1 MTDARRTFLRSL
13 MELAWGLYRAE
24 LNGPTPR
31 TFANALSGAW
41 RFMKRQATL
50 AAPKWATMT
59 GPRHVAFRSM
69 LQSPIRRSLRGQPYA
84 DTRARSLG
92 YVTSMV
98 GG

>member
-24 LNGPTPR
+24 LKGPTPR
-31 TFANALSGAW
+31 TFADALSGAW

-50 AAPKWATMT
+50 APPKWAIMT
-59 GPRHVAFRSM
+59 GPRHVSFGSM
-69 LQSPIRRSLRGQPYA
+69 LQSPIRRSLRGEPYA
-84 DTRARSLG
+84 GARARAAG
-92 YVTSMV
+92 YYTSMV